1 MNPNASEAGLERLSL
16 TVIDVLKDLSVTKS
30 PLTADALLKAL
41 RKRKDLAELLS
52 RSAETGLNGNGRRNT
67 IKDELPALQEE
78 NRRLREQEAKL
89 RQQISNLESDRS
101 DRESHWKRAILT
113 LLTLAQND
121 SNQAL
126 SPALDSL
133 RNAVLNDGPIEEQSQ
148 CLQNLKNLILREDPR
163 ISGSPTQGGIR
174 SVATKGLE
182 VAASSLADQVAGAP
196 SLYVP
201 KVQSA
206 FLSILNQLEPVSEQ
220 LNLQVYS
227 ELRVRIAQC
236 QDMDTLVSLGEDVV
250 GFVKRYVGKLIQQ
263 NDQVAVFAKELGKN
277 LTEMEEQLLF
287 SLNLNQ
293 EGHQANSE
301 FSTTLQG
308 EVEDIQGSFLANR
321 SIQDIQSFVFS
332 KLRAIRKAIEHKNA
346 QDEVRFSQAQGSMD
360 ELRKNLQTMTAEI
373 NRVQERAR
381 TLERE
386 VLLDGLTGIHNRRA
400 YEQRIH
406 EEFARYC
413 RYGMTYSL
421 VLFDVDHFKKLNDQ
435 FGHRAGDKCLREIIN
450 RVKSCTRNTDFIAR
464 YGGEEFVILLTGT
477 NKEGAYVVAEKVRR
491 VIEKTRFS
499 FQDNTL
505 PVTISLGVSEISA
518 SDNDVDSIFSRA
530 DNAMYRAKSEGR
542 NRVCVD

>member
-1 MNPNASEAGLERLSL
+1 MSLNASDVGLEKLSL
-16 TVIDVLKDLSVTKS
+16 TVIDVLKDLSAAKS
-30 PLTADALLKAL
+30 PLTADALFKSLQ
-41 RKRKDLAELLS
+41 KRKDLTELFS
-52 RSAETGLNGNGRRNT
+52 KSFNIGPKGNGRKTPTN
-67 IKDELPALQEE
+67 DGLPALQDE
-78 NRRLREQEAKL
+78 NRRLREQEVKL
-89 RQQISNLESDRS
+89 RQQISSMEGDGSSRVGFS
-101 DRESHWKRAILT
+101 KRAILT
-113 LLTLAQND
+113 LITLAQNET
-121 SNQAL
+121 NQSL

-133 RNAVLNDGPIEEQSQ
+133 RNVVLNDARIDEQNL
-148 CLQNLKNLILREDPR
+148 CLQNLKDLILREDPR
-163 ISGSPTQGGIR
+163 SSGQPVQGIHSGASR
-174 SVATKGLE
+174 ELE
-182 VAASSLADQVAGAP
+182 VAASALASQVAGTP

-206 FLSILNQLEPVSEQ
+206 FLSILTQLEPVSQQ
-220 LNLQVYS
+220 LNHQVYS
-227 ELRVRIAQC
+227 ELRTRLAQC

-250 GFVKRYVGKLIQQ
+250 GFVKNYVGKLIQQ

-287 SLNLNQ
+287 SLNINQ
-293 EGHQANSE
+293 EGHEANAE
-301 FSTTLQG
+301 FSNTLQG
-308 EVEDIQGSFLANR
+308 EVEDIQGSFLADR
-321 SIQDIQSFVFS
+321 SIQDIQKFVFT
-332 KLRAIRKAIEHKNA
+332 KLKAIRKAIEDKNA
-346 QDEVRFSQAQGSMD
+346 QDEVRFHQAQGSMD
-360 ELRKNLQTMTAEI
+360 DLKKNLLTMTAEI

-491 VIEKTRFS
+491 VIAKTRFS
-499 FQDNTL
+499 FQEKTL

-530 DNAMYRAKSEGR
+530 DSAMYRAKAEGR
-542 NRVCVD
+542 NLVCVD